1 MELVLFTDGTLDQD
15 QYRLIS
21 DRTGARLITDPG
33 EIKDG
38 TLVLSAG
45 KDGVKLTFGK
55 MEVKG
60 DFSGM
65 YARIRKNNLNG
76 ELLVKAARIPGISP
90 SEITVADAT
99 AGLGE
104 DSFLLAAA
112 GYRVLLFEKDPV
124 IYLLLEDALKR
135 AVNDPAIHDIAA
147 RMNCMEADSKTALG
161 SITEKPDIV
170 FLDPMFPARQK
181 SGLVKKKFQLL
192 HFLEKPCED
201 EKEMMDAA
209 FGADPCKIII
219 KRPLKAAVMADV
231 RPTYSL
237 TGKSIRYD
245 VIVVR

>member
-1 MELVLFTDGTLDQD
+1 MELVLYTDGTLNQD
-15 QYRLIS
+15 QCKLIAA
-21 DRTGARLITDPG
+21 RTDARVITDPG

-38 TLVLSAG
+38 ILVLSAG
-45 KDGVKLTFGK
+45 KDGIKLTYGN
-55 MEVKG
+55 MEVKE

-76 ELLVKAARIPGISP
+76 ELLVKAARIPGMSP
-90 SEITVADAT
+90 SELTVADAT

-124 IYLLLEDALKR
+124 IYLLLKDALRR
-135 AVNDPAIHDIAA
+135 AADDPEIHDIAA
-147 RMNCMEADSKTALG
+147 RMKCTESDSRTALG

-170 FLDPMFPARQK
+170 YLDPMFPARQK

-192 HFLEKPCED
+192 HLLEKPCTD
-201 EKEMMDAA
+201 EKDMMDAA
-209 FGADPCKIII
+209 FGADPGKIII
-219 KRPLKAAVMADV
+219 KRPLKAAAMADV
-231 RPTYSL
+231 RPSYSL
-237 TGKSIRYD
+237 SGRTVRYD